1 MIAYQDFVR
10 LLTDATEFETF
21 DAYVAECGGSI
32 DNDDLPRAIHTLE
45 IIWTIGHEGVSAAS
59 LMTASGMNKMSTFV
73 RAYNMPYRTFQNWA
87 LSERKPPE
95 WQLPL
100 LAYAVFS
107 DLQ

>member
-45 IIWTIGHEGVSAAS
+45 IIWAIGHEGVSVAS
-59 LMTASGMNKMSTFV
+59 LMAASGMSM
-73 RAYNMPYRTFQNWA
+73 RALAMEYGLPYITVQHWKYA
-87 LSERKPPE
+87 TRKPPE
-95 WQLPL
+95 WLLPM

-107 DLQ
+107 DLV